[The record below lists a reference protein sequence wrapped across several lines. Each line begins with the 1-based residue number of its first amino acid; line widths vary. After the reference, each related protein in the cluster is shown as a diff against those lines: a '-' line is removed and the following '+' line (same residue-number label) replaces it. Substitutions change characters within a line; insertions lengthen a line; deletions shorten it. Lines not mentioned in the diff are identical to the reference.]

1 MTELTYRLCK
11 EHFGLY
17 TENHGSTAVNSY
29 YIEHAK
35 KDEIILEGDTFVL
48 YSKLT
53 SYNSR

>member
-1 MTELTYRLCK
+1 MTELTYRSCK

-35 KDEIILEGDTFVL
+35 KDKIILEGDTFVL